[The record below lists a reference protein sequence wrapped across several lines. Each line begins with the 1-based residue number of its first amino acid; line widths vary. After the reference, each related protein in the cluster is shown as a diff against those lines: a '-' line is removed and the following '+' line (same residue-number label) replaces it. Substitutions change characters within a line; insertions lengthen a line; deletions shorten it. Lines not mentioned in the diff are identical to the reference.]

1 MRSIIL
7 RGSARP
13 IAVVLAVISIVVLLR
28 GHDAPGGGFI
38 AGLLMTSAYALYLVA
53 FGPRATRQ
61 VLYFHPRTL
70 LAVGLAAVLSAAVL
84 PLLLGDI
91 LLEAQWWFAIEGVT
105 KVGTVLLF
113 DTGVYLVVWG
123 TALLI
128 FLSLARPDPGS
139 SSPVGSDR
147 ASQRGAPGCS

>member
-7 RGSARP
+7 RGCARP
-13 IAVVLAVISIVVLLR
+13 IALVLATVSIVVLLR

-38 AGLLMTSAYALYLVA
+38 AGLFMTSAYALYLVA
-53 FGPRATRQ
+53 FGPSATRR
-61 VLYFHPRTL
+61 VLFLHPRTL
-70 LAVGLAAVLSAAVL
+70 IAVGLAAVSIAAVL
-84 PLLLGDI
+84 PLILGDS
-91 LLEAQWWFAIEGVT
+91 LLEARWWFAIPGVA

-128 FLSLARPDPGS
+128 FLGLARPDT
-139 SSPVGSDR
+139 PV
-147 ASQRGAPGCS
+147 AAERGATGCS